1 MSYGSQNI
9 AVYSGSFN
17 PLHIGHLAIIR
28 HMIEVAGFDMVY
40 LIVSPKNPL
49 KDGISSD
56 SGRERYIAAV
66 EAVERRFL
74 RSGLSASG
82 RNDSKESHSASGR
95 NDNKESHSA
104 SGRNDSK
111 AVEARVKVDDIEL
124 NMPEPHYTIRT
135 LDALKE
141 REPDNRFTL
150 VMGADNLADIR
161 RWRDYTRILKEFGV
175 AVFPREGH
183 DLTEI
188 KQDLL
193 KEDPAYM
200 IQILDAGMVDISSTQ
215 IREAIARG
223 EDISHCLM

>member
-1 MSYGSQNI
+1 MEI

-17 PLHIGHLAIIR
+17 PLHIGHLAIIK
-28 HMIEVAGFDMVY
+28 HAVEEAGFDMVY

-56 SGRERYIAAV
+56 SGSERYKAAV

-74 RSGLSASG
+74 RSGQ
-82 RNDSKESHSASGR
+82 
-95 NDNKESHSA
+95 SA

-200 IQILDAGMVDISSTQ
+200 IQILDAEMVDISSTQ

>member
-1 MSYGSQNI
+1 
-9 AVYSGSFN
+9 
-17 PLHIGHLAIIR
+17 
-28 HMIEVAGFDMVY
+28 MVY

-56 SGRERYIAAV
+56 SGRERYMAAV
-66 EAVERRFL
+66 AAVERRFL
-74 RSGLSASG
+74 HSGLSASG
-82 RNDSKESHSASGR
+82 RNDG
-95 NDNKESHSA
+95 
-104 SGRNDSK
+104 
-111 AVEARVKVDDIEL
+111 EARVKVDDIEL

-141 REPDNRFTL
+141 REPGNTFTL

-161 RWRDYTRILKEFGV
+161 RWRDYTRILSEYGV

-193 KEDPAYM
+193 KEDPAYK
-200 IQILDAGMVDISSTQ
+200 IQILDAEMVDISSTQ
-215 IREAIARG
+215 IREALSRG
-223 EDISHCLM
+223 EDISHFLM